1 MTEKLLTPL
10 NHQLFIVSYLG
21 ATDHKPTRF
30 KITDTRFKVS
40 EVFSYNDSFQT
51 CDHHARDI
59 LESRGFNLAGY
70 ANDSARGYFFTR
82 DFRELN
88 EPAPAP
94 EPTTPAPDGFI
105 AQAVHFDA
113 FFHGVDKNGN
123 SLLKIKPHATQ
134 YRAFS
139 AQRLSIAPKLR
150 QGTKGEQIRDPHA
163 LLSILAYYANNGTDT
178 HKQALKIPIFDYHTE
193 SNYGEQWEMVSIDE
207 TLTAA
212 RATLA
217 DYRANE
223 PQRAH
228 RITKR
233 RIGA

>member
-1 MTEKLLTPL
+1 MKEKLLTPI
-10 NHQLFIVSYLG
+10 NHQLFVVNYIG
-21 ATDHKPTRF
+21 ATENKPTRF
-30 KITDTRFKVS
+30 KITDTRFKLS
-40 EVFSYNDSFQT
+40 EIISYDDSFQT
-51 CDHHARDI
+51 CDHHARDV

-82 DFRELN
+82 DFRALN

-94 EPTTPAPDGFI
+94 DSFI
-105 AQAVHFDA
+105 NQSVHFDA

-123 SLLKIKPHATQ
+123 SLLKIKPHAEQ

-139 AQRLSIAPKLR
+139 AQRLNIAPKLR

-163 LLSILAYYANNGTDT
+163 LLSILAYYANNGTDKQ
-178 HKQALKIPIFDYHTE
+178 KQALKIPVFEYHIE
-193 SNYGEQWEMVSIDE
+193 SNYSEQWEMVSVDE
-207 TLTAA
+207 TMTAA

-217 DYRANE
+217 DYRANQ
-223 PQRAH
+223 PQLSH